1 MTKEQLFKA
10 WSFVVIFGLTGWHC
24 TLSAQEPL
32 SLDSCRNM
40 ALRNNKSLQI
50 ADEVVTQAAYTR
62 KAARGAYLPSID
74 FTGAYIYNQK
84 DIQLVDVDALRSAIG
99 GLGIPSSWAS
109 AIIPDDLLE
118 FDTHHV
124 GVGAVTVTQ
133 PVFLGGKIKA
143 INDLASQAEKL
154 AGSQRRLTEENVITS
169 VDDAYWLVVS
179 LEQKKRLAKNFVA
192 LVDTLHRNVAAM
204 VADGVATRSD
214 ELTVSVALNEAEIAL
229 VKVEN
234 GLSLSRMLLAQ
245 LCGMPL
251 DSDFVLQDVVQ
262 TDTATTENT
271 PIPLIDMENVYGK
284 REELKSLGY
293 LTHMAEAQQRM
304 ALSTLLPSVAVVGA
318 YTFNKP
324 NLYNGFK
331 TDFDGMFRVGVVL
344 RVPIFHWGTDFYR
357 YKASHSATV
366 ITRIETEAAKERIEL
381 QVNQAAY
388 RLSEAIKTYHMTC
401 LNTDNASDNLHNA
414 QLSFSEGVYTTSDV
428 LAAQVAWEKAQTEKI
443 DAYISVQISHAA
455 MERALGE
462 TQYGENRVKPNKQ

>member
-1 MTKEQLFKA
+1 MTKIQFFKVCCL
-10 WSFVVIFGLTGWHC
+10 VVLFGLAAYQCGV
-24 TLSAQEPL
+24 SAQEPL

-50 ADEVVTQAAYTR
+50 ADEVVTQATYAR

-99 GLGIPSSWAS
+99 RLGIPSSWAS

-124 GVGAVTVTQ
+124 AVGAVTLTQ

-143 INDLASQAEKL
+143 LNDVASQAEKL
-154 AGSQRRLTEENVITS
+154 AGSQRRLTEEGVITS

-192 LVDTLHRNVAAM
+192 LVDTLHRNVTAM

-229 VKVEN
+229 VKAEN

-245 LCGMPL
+245 LCGMPM
-251 DSDFVLQDVVQ
+251 DSNFTLQDVVQ
-262 TDTATTENT
+262 TDTTVTEEV
-271 PIPLIDMENVYGK
+271 PMPLINMENVYGR

-304 ALSTLLPSVAVVGA
+304 ALSTMLPSVALVGA
-318 YTFNKP
+318 YTFNTP

-344 RVPIFHWGTDFYR
+344 RVPIFHWGTNFYR

-388 RLSEAIKTYHMTC
+388 RLGEAMKTYRMTC
-401 LNTDNASDNLHNA
+401 RNTENASDNLHNA
-414 QLSFSEGVYTTSDV
+414 QLAFSEGVYTTSDV

-443 DAYISVQISHAA
+443 DAYISLRVSHAA
-455 MERALGE
+455 LERALGE
-462 TQYGENRVKPNKQ
+462 AQYGENRVKPNKQ